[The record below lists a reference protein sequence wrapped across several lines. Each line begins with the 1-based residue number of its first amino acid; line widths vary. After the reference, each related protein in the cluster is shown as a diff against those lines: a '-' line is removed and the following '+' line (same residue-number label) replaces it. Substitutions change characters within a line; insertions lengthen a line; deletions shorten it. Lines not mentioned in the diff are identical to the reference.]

1 MPKYKVKS
9 PLNHNNEEFKIGA
22 TVEMTE
28 EQAKPL
34 LGGALALPGEDLT
47 AKDVAQGVLAVESEA
62 AALAELRAQIT
73 AEELAL
79 EKARAQLTQ
88 DQAELAV
95 AQDKLATDR
104 AEFDKATKSAAKKS

>member
-9 PLNHNNEEFKIGA
+9 PLNHNNEEFKIGS

-47 AKDVAQGVLAVESEA
+47 AKEVAQGVQAVEAEA
-62 AALAELRAQIT
+62 AALSELRVQIT
-73 AEELAL
+73 SEQLAL
-79 EKARAQLTQ
+79 EKSRAQLAQ
-88 DQAELAV
+88 DQADLAV
-95 AQDKLATDR
+95 AQDKLLTDS
-104 AEFDKATKSAAKKS
+104 AEVDKQSKGGAKKA

>member
-9 PLNHNNEEFKIGA
+9 PLNHNNEEFKIGS

-34 LGGALALPGEDLT
+34 LGGALALPGEELT
-47 AKDVAQGVLAVESEA
+47 AKEVAQGVQAVESEA
-62 AALAELRAQIT
+62 AALSELRAQIT
-73 AEELAL
+73 AEQLAL
-79 EKARAQLTQ
+79 DKAQAQLAQ
-88 DQAELAV
+88 DRADFAV

-104 AEFDKATKSAAKKS
+104 AEFDKATKSAAKK